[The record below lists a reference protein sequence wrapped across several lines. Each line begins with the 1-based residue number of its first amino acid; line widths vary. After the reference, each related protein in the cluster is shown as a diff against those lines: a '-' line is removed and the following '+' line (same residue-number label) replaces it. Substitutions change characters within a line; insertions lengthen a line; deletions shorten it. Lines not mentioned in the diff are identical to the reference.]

1 MDTAISDSDL
11 AALAA
16 RGHEQDA
23 PEGQVL
29 VREGASGGSL
39 FVILSGSVAV
49 TRGGRRIGRLGEGD
63 LLGEV
68 AMLAGGPRTAS
79 AVVESDARLLVVP
92 ASAVHELVEQRPTLR
107 AALEQAAGARGR
119 PGPSSASDHLA

>member
-1 MDTAISDSDL
+1 MDTAISDDDM

-23 PEGQVL
+23 PQGQVL

-39 FVILSGSVAV
+39 FVILSGNVAV

-107 AALEQAAGARGR
+107 EALEQAAGARSG
-119 PGPSSASDHLA
+119 PGAGTA

>member
-1 MDTAISDSDL
+1 MDTAISDSDM
-11 AALAA
+11 AALAS
-16 RGHEQDA
+16 RGQEQDA
-23 PEGQVL
+23 PQGQVL

-79 AVVESDARLLVVP
+79 AVVESDARLLVIP
-92 ASAVHELVEQRPTLR
+92 ASAVHELVDQRPTLR
-107 AALEQAAGARGR
+107 AALEQAAGARR
-119 PGPSSASDHLA
+119 SDDPDTAPDDLA

>member
-1 MDTAISDSDL
+1 MDTAISDSDM
-11 AALAA
+11 AALAS
-16 RGHEQDA
+16 RGQEQDA
-23 PEGQVL
+23 PRGQVL

-79 AVVESDARLLVVP
+79 AVVESDARLLVIP

-107 AALEQAAGARGR
+107 AALEQAADARR
-119 PGPSSASDHLA
+119 TDGPDTA

>member
-1 MDTAISDSDL
+1 MDTAISDSDM
-11 AALAA
+11 AALAS
-16 RGHEQDA
+16 RGREQDA
-23 PEGQVL
+23 PQGQVL

-79 AVVESDARLLVVP
+79 AVVESDARLLVIP

-107 AALEQAAGARGR
+107 AALEHAADARR
-119 PGPSSASDHLA
+119 TDGPDTAPDDLA